1 MGRPGYFSD
10 STEFESGKAG
20 IDLEWTSLVSG
31 GVPALLTSGFPH
43 SGMGQVASVVHGA
56 TGVYTITFTDQWF
69 DLLQFDGWVIQAT
82 YSAAGACN
90 VRVTANNT
98 GAAAKTLVLLVTNA
112 AGAAVDPTTNDV
124 LYVNL
129 RMQSQQSGY

>member
-1 MGRPGYFSD
+1 MGSPAYYSD
-10 STEFESGKAG
+10 ATCNESGMVRFN
-20 IDLEWTSLVSG
+20 LEWASLAAG
-31 GVPALLTSGFPH
+31 AVPALSSFAHMAAGY
-43 SGMGQVASVVHGA
+43 VASVVHGA
-56 TGVYTITFTDQWF
+56 TGVYTITLNDQWT
-69 DLLQFDGWVIQAT
+69 DLIQFVGWTIQAA

-112 AGAAVDPTTNDV
+112 AGAAVDPTTNDT

-129 RMQSQQSGY
+129 TMQTYQA

>member
-10 STEFESGKAG
+10 QTAFESGKVG
-20 IDLEWTSLVSG
+20 IDLEWVSLVSG
-31 GVPALLTSGFPH
+31 GVPALTAFSH
-43 SGMGQVASVVHGA
+43 KGMGQIVSVVHGA

-69 DLLQFDGWVIQAT
+69 DLLEFVGWVIQAA

-112 AGAAVDPTTNDV
+112 AGAAVDPTTNDA
-124 LYVNL
+124 LYINVK
-129 RMQSQQSGY
+129 MQSQQSGY